1 MDLTSL
7 VNELRSFSFEKEWF
21 KFKENWLQ
29 PAQLGEY
36 ISAISNSA
44 AMLGRDHGYFVW
56 GVSDDEGHELVGTD
70 FDPDC
75 EVSHEPLKHYLARQL
90 EPSVDFDFFEGEVGG
105 KRIVVLRI
113 GCARI
118 APTAFNGNRFIRI
131 GSSKENLR
139 RYPQREAALFG
150 VISHGVPTLENQ
162 PAERQDLSFGQLLM
176 YYAAKGVKLNPE
188 TFEVNLGLRMSDGR
202 YNMLAQLLSDDS
214 GMPLRVA
221 IFSGRDKASDLYSVR
236 EFGHQCLLYSLDEV
250 LRYGDVLNIMQADEH
265 DRVVERKDVPLFDE
279 EAFREATVNSFVH
292 NAWVDGNEPMVT
304 VFSDR
309 IEILS
314 RGTLPP
320 RQTMRGF
327 FAGESIPV
335 NKKLSEI
342 FLQLHISEK
351 TGRGVPKIVERC
363 GRSSF
368 EFREASI
375 VVTIP
380 FTRVKRRPSEDK
392 GNPVQEEPRNARAE
406 LCERI
411 LEAMREDPGITK
423 PLLASKLDASKS
435 GIDRA
440 IASLK
445 SSGRLERVG
454 SNKAG
459 YWHVIEK

>member
-1 MDLTSL
+1 M
-7 VNELRSFSFEKEWF
+7 
-21 KFKENWLQ
+21 
-29 PAQLGEY
+29 
-36 ISAISNSA
+36 
-44 AMLGRDHGYFVW
+44 
-56 GVSDDEGHELVGTD
+56 
-70 FDPDC
+70 
-75 EVSHEPLKHYLARQL
+75 
-90 EPSVDFDFFEGEVGG
+90 
-105 KRIVVLRI
+105 
-113 GCARI
+113 
-118 APTAFNGNRFIRI
+118 
-131 GSSKENLR
+131 
-139 RYPQREAALFG
+139 FG